1 MTRMAWSAG
10 LKRLIAVGGLVG
22 MTWAAAAAGPK
33 FRRVQVVTAPT
44 GTTLTVFT
52 SAPFA
57 ETAYRPSP
65 KLLLVDLH
73 NVSLTKEEP
82 LVHLARG
89 PVTSYR
95 IYTYKGAN
103 NEQVVR
109 MEIGLNDAAQPHVE
123 VHGGELIVQVSGSGS
138 QVNAA
143 AAEPTPRPAAAAPSN
158 PVRPAMPVHAR
169 AEAARNSGHGRLV
182 GVRVSS
188 SDRGIVLVLHTSG
201 IVPEWISFPLH
212 HPERM
217 VIDLPGLTNAVA
229 QEHWAVGQ
237 SGVKD
242 VRVAQFNSTV
252 VRIVLDLTHTLHPVI
267 GKTADGIRI
276 VLPAT
281 PSQVSKASG
290 PAATAMPA
298 RFQPARTFRPAHA
311 ATVHLTGYAVP
322 LPRAGHPMT
331 AMPAMNEAPRAAA
344 IPALRA
350 SAASTASPTRG
361 APSPAATAPASTMAL
376 PPASPATTAHRTLV
390 PSPTPAQNQT
400 MQSTARGVAPPSL
413 THSLESQSSGGAV
426 PYTGQHIS
434 LNLKD
439 ADIKDFF
446 RLIHE
451 ISGLNMVIDPNVQG
465 TVTMVLNDIPW
476 DQALDLV
483 LRNNQLG
490 RQLEGNVVRVATIKT
505 LQAEAAQQAELAK
518 AQEAAVPL
526 QTEVKALSYAKAADL
541 VTPLKQFLGSRDS
554 ITPEARTNTLLIQ
567 ATPDKIPLLNTLIA
581 RLDQKT
587 PQVEV
592 EARVVAASRNF
603 SRELGVQLGFGAAN
617 STTAVGGVPGVGFSP
632 TTVTGLIPKFP
643 STNGQIPFN
652 VNLPANAPT
661 SGLGFITATN
671 SYRIDALLSAAEQKG
686 LGHVLSRPKVITQN
700 NAQAIVQQGV
710 KIPVQTTINNTIS
723 VQFFNVTLRLAVTP
737 QITADNTVFLQV
749 DIENDQIDPGI
760 PRIQGIP
767 AIDTQQTTTNVLVQN
782 GSTVVIGG
790 VMINNSQNNVQQVP
804 LLGSLPV
811 VGNLFKHS
819 SIQNNSQELLFFL
832 TPRILK
838 S

>member
-1 MTRMAWSAG
+1 M
-10 LKRLIAVGGLVG
+10 
-22 MTWAAAAAGPK
+22 
-33 FRRVQVVTAPT
+33 
-44 GTTLTVFT
+44 
-52 SAPFA
+52 
-57 ETAYRPSP
+57 
-65 KLLLVDLH
+65 
-73 NVSLTKEEP
+73 
-82 LVHLARG
+82 
-89 PVTSYR
+89 
-95 IYTYKGAN
+95 
-103 NEQVVR
+103 
-109 MEIGLNDAAQPHVE
+109 
-123 VHGGELIVQVSGSGS
+123 
-138 QVNAA
+138 
-143 AAEPTPRPAAAAPSN
+143 
-158 PVRPAMPVHAR
+158 
-169 AEAARNSGHGRLV
+169 
-182 GVRVSS
+182 
-188 SDRGIVLVLHTSG
+188 
-201 IVPEWISFPLH
+201 
-212 HPERM
+212 
-217 VIDLPGLTNAVA
+217 
-229 QEHWAVGQ
+229 
-237 SGVKD
+237 
-242 VRVAQFNSTV
+242 
-252 VRIVLDLTHTLHPVI
+252 
-267 GKTADGIRI
+267 
-276 VLPAT
+276 
-281 PSQVSKASG
+281 
-290 PAATAMPA
+290 
-298 RFQPARTFRPAHA
+298 
-311 ATVHLTGYAVP
+311 
-322 LPRAGHPMT
+322 
-331 AMPAMNEAPRAAA
+331 
-344 IPALRA
+344 
-350 SAASTASPTRG
+350 
-361 APSPAATAPASTMAL
+361 
-376 PPASPATTAHRTLV
+376 
-390 PSPTPAQNQT
+390 
-400 MQSTARGVAPPSL
+400 
-413 THSLESQSSGGAV
+413 HSLESQSSDGAV

-451 ISGLNMVIDPNVQG
+451 ISGLNLVIDPNVQG

-490 RQLEGNVVRVATIKT
+490 RQLEGNVVRIATIKT
-505 LQAEAAQQAELAK
+505 LQAEAAQQAQLIK

-567 ATPDKIPLLNTLIA
+567 ATPDKIPLLNKLIA

-603 SRELGVQLGFGAAN
+603 SRELGVQLGFGVAN
-617 STTAVGGVPGVGFSP
+617 STTAAGGVPGVGSSP
-632 TTVTGLIPKFP
+632 TTVTGLIPKYP
-643 STNGQIPFN
+643 TTSGQIPFN
-652 VNLPANAPT
+652 VNLPATAPT

-811 VGNLFKHS
+811 IGNLFKHS

>member
-1 MTRMAWSAG
+1 MKRMAWSAR
-10 LKRLIAVGGLVG
+10 LKRLMAVWGLVG
-22 MTWAAAAAGPK
+22 ITWAAAATGPQ

-95 IYTYKGAN
+95 LYTYKGAN

-109 MEIGLNDAAQPHVE
+109 MELGLNDSAQPDVA
-123 VHGGELIVQVSGSGS
+123 VHGNELVVKVNGSGS
-138 QVNAA
+138 QVNSVA
-143 AAEPTPRPAAAAPSN
+143 PTPAAPASVASAKPAPAAGRPHPEAHPEAAP
-158 PVRPAMPVHAR
+158 H
-169 AEAARNSGHGRLV
+169 SGHARLV
-182 GVRVSS
+182 GVHVESS
-188 SDRGIVLVLHTSG
+188 TRGVVLLLRTSG
-201 IVPEWISFPLH
+201 TSPQWNSFPLH

-217 VIDLPGLTNAVA
+217 VIDLPGLSKAVA
-229 QEHWAVGQ
+229 QEHWTVGQ
-237 SGVKD
+237 GGLKD
-242 VRVAQFNSTV
+242 VRVGQFKPSV

-267 GKTADGIRI
+267 GRTAEGIRI
-276 VLPAT
+276 VLPAA
-281 PSQVSKASG
+281 PSQTSSAIRKPSTLMV
-290 PAATAMPA
+290 PA
-298 RFQPARTFRPAHA
+298 RFQPAPSFHPARM

-322 LPRAGHPMT
+322 LPRENARMPLAKTAPVEPEQPASHPSV
-331 AMPAMNEAPRAAA
+331 
-344 IPALRA
+344 A
-350 SAASTASPTRG
+350 SAASPTRG
-361 APSPAATAPASTMAL
+361 DPAPAAAAPAAPAALPPAPASTS
-376 PPASPATTAHRTLV
+376 ASPAPAPQQAT
-390 PSPTPAQNQT
+390 SQTP
-400 MQSTARGVAPPSL
+400 RGVAPPSL
-413 THSLESQSSGGAV
+413 MHSLESQASAGAV

-451 ISGLNMVIDPNVQG
+451 ISGLNLVIDPNVQG

-490 RQLEGNVVRVATIKT
+490 RQLEGNVVRIATIKT
-505 LQAEAAQQAELAK
+505 LQAEAAQQADLVK

-554 ITPEARTNTLLIQ
+554 ITPEPRTNTLLIQ
-567 ATPDKIPLLNTLIA
+567 ATPDKIPLLNQLIA

-617 STTAVGGVPGVGFSP
+617 ATTAVGGVPGVGLSP
-632 TTVTGLIPKFP
+632 TTVTGLIPKYP
-643 STNGQIPFN
+643 TTNGSLPFN

-782 GSTVVIGG
+782 GATVVIGG

>member
-1 MTRMAWSAG
+1 MKRMVWSAR
-10 LKRLIAVGGLVG
+10 LKPLIAVWGLVG
-22 MTWAAAAAGPK
+22 ITWAATAAGPK

-73 NVSLTKEEP
+73 NVSLAKEEP
-82 LVHLARG
+82 LVHLPRG

-95 IYTYKGAN
+95 MYTYKGAN
-103 NEQVVR
+103 DEQVVR
-109 MEIGLNDAAQPHVE
+109 MEIGLDDSAQPSVE
-123 VHGGELIVQVSGSGS
+123 AHGSELVVKVGGAGSHANP
-138 QVNAA
+138 V
-143 AAEPTPRPAAAAPSN
+143 AAAPVTPEPTASAAREPA
-158 PVRPAMPVHAR
+158 PVRFHAEV
-169 AEAARNSGHGRLV
+169 AHHSGRGRLI
-182 GVRVSS
+182 GVHVESS
-188 SDRGIVLVLHTSG
+188 NRGVVLLLRTSG
-201 IVPEWISFPLH
+201 TVPEWKSFPLH
-212 HPERM
+212 HPERV
-217 VIDLPGLTNAVA
+217 VIDLPGLSKAVA
-229 QEHWAVGQ
+229 QEHWTVGQ
-237 SGVKD
+237 SGLKD
-242 VRVAQFNSTV
+242 VRVGQFNSET
-252 VRIVLDLTHTLHPVI
+252 VRIVLDLTRGLHPVI

-276 VLPAT
+276 VLPMAPNQISSAARTITPAT
-281 PSQVSKASG
+281 PVH
-290 PAATAMPA
+290 
-298 RFQPARTFRPAHA
+298 FQPANSFRPVHA
-311 ATVHLTGYAVP
+311 ATMHLTGYTVP
-322 LPRAGHPMT
+322 LRREEPRMPAVNASSLEAAPEPTLHPSAPAAAPARGDPPPT
-331 AMPAMNEAPRAAA
+331 AM
-344 IPALRA
+344 A
-350 SAASTASPTRG
+350 S
-361 APSPAATAPASTMAL
+361 APASERPPVSPAPVMHRASTPVSPFP
-376 PPASPATTAHRTLV
+376 PPAQTSTT
-390 PSPTPAQNQT
+390 PQTP
-400 MQSTARGVAPPSL
+400 RGEAPLSL
-413 THSLESQSSGGAV
+413 IHSLESQASAGAV

-446 RLIHE
+446 RLVHE
-451 ISGLNMVIDPNVQG
+451 ISGLNLVIDPNVQG

-490 RQLEGNVVRVATIKT
+490 RQLEGNVVRIATIKT
-505 LQAEAAQQAELAK
+505 LQAEAAQQAELVK
-518 AQEAAVPL
+518 VQEAAVPL

-541 VTPLKQFLGSRDS
+541 ITPLKQFLGSRDS
-554 ITPEARTNTLLIQ
+554 ITPEPRTNTLLIQ
-567 ATPDKIPLLNTLIA
+567 STPDKIPLLNQLIA

-617 STTAVGGVPGVGFSP
+617 STTAVGGVPGVGISP
-632 TTVTGLIPKFP
+632 TPVTGLTPKFP
-643 STNGQIPFN
+643 TVGGSLPFN

-671 SYRIDALLSAAEQKG
+671 SYRIDALLSAAEQRG

-782 GSTVVIGG
+782 GATVVIGG
-790 VMINNSQNNVQQVP
+790 VMTNNNQNNVQQVP